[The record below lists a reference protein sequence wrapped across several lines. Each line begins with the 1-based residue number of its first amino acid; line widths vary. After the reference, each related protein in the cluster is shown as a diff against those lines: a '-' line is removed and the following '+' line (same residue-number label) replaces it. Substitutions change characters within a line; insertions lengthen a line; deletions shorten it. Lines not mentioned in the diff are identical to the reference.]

1 MNTNKEHNKSG
12 LTLLETI
19 VAIALIFAAMAGP
32 VTLIAHALFSAS
44 FSRNDLVAYTL
55 AQEGIELVRAVRDND
70 ILCRSFGSTISW
82 DSNPVDGT
90 VLQNSYEMDFTRS
103 VNLTCG
109 SATINTP
116 APITS
121 STCNTILNI
130 DSTGRY
136 SYQPGG
142 TPTGFIRCVKIC
154 VPTNHA
160 PCPLTG
166 TPDSDI
172 PASDQM
178 EVISTVS
185 WTERNQQ
192 KSIMLD
198 DRLYNWE

>member
-19 VAIALIFAAMAGP
+19 VAIALIFAAMVGP
-32 VTLIAHALFSAS
+32 VTLIAHALFSTS

-70 ILCRSFGSTISW
+70 ILCGSFGSTISW

-90 VLQNSYEMDFTRS
+90 VLENFYEMDFTNS
-103 VNLTCG
+103 VDLICG

-116 APITS
+116 APITRTL
-121 STCNTILNI
+121 STCNTVLNMN
-130 DSTGRY
+130 GVGKY
-136 SYQPGG
+136 SYGPG
-142 TPTGFIRCVKIC
+142 TPTDFIRCIKIC
-154 VPTNHA
+154 VPTNSA
-160 PCPLTG
+160 PCG
-166 TPDSDI
+166 MAPDSDI